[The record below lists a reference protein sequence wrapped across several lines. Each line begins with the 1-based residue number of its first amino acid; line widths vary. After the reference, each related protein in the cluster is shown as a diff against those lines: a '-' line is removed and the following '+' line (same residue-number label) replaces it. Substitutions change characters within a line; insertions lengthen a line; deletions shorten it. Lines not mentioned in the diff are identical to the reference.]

1 MRIATTASLAVTRG
15 DLHEPLLE
23 RREHDRGA
31 GKKAGAMPLHKRGR
45 GRADAHN
52 EVERL
57 LGVQRPKVF
66 DERCLGIVVVRSGG
80 DEGVVGDVERPGR
93 LPLEFGTEDP

>member
-1 MRIATTASLAVTRG
+1 
-15 DLHEPLLE
+15 
-23 RREHDRGA
+23 
-31 GKKAGAMPLHKRGR
+31 MPLHERGR

-57 LGVQRPKVF
+57 LLMQCPKIF
-66 DERCLGIVVVRSGG
+66 DERSLGIVVVRSGG

-93 LPLEFGTEDP
+93 LPLEFGTENA